1 MKVDRPVNGYDID
14 VMVVGYPGKTVCHGG
29 LGWSTIVL
37 LRGHGRVAMI
47 DTGGMGVRRL
57 LIERLRERGLKPEDV
72 TDLLLSHA
80 HNDHMLNWTMVSHA
94 RIVIGAQEMDWA
106 LNEPWGRTP
115 VPELYVRELQGWNTL
130 HLAADGD
137 EVMPGIFARVTPGH
151 TPGHLVYVIK
161 GSEFDVIYTG
171 DAVKNRAEF
180 LCGRT
185 DMTYDPVVSSA
196 SVAAIWSLW
205 RSRPGNIVI
214 PGHDIP
220 MVLRDGR
227 PHYLAQRED
236 AIKAWFGDDIDKMT
250 TLELSVR

>member
-1 MKVDRPVNGYDID
+1 
-14 VMVVGYPGKTVCHGG
+14 
-29 LGWSTIVL
+29 
-37 LRGHGRVAMI
+37 MI

-80 HNDHMLNWTMVSHA
+80 HYDHMLNWTMVSHA